1 MRWKFVIG
9 ILFVGLLLAACQ
21 SAPAPAT
28 VEAPGASPEG
38 QTAEAPSTEAQTTEA
53 AATEPPAEK
62 APADPAAIEADWKA
76 GPHSDTFVL
85 TESNENTVCA
95 RCHSP
100 VNYIP
105 TMEDIPP
112 SCFSCKFEI
121 KPPPPMVAQE
131 QWQNIQCNVCH
142 EIKKKKV
149 SEEISWLEVPQIEQ
163 YAEVASNTEL
173 CLKCHTKVDVEGHE
187 GVVVEGDCQ
196 ARDCTDCHD
205 AHNAQASCTNEA
217 CHADFSQPATPI
229 AGHDADHQN
238 VSCVACHDG
247 SQLEVGPDA
256 NGVWTTFRA
265 EAGADG
271 KQIPFT
277 SHNFV
282 KESACERCHFTGNP
296 WDLKAPVTAP

>member
-105 TMEDIPP
+105 TMEDIPLAA
-112 SCFSCKFEI
+112 F
-121 KPPPPMVAQE
+121 
-131 QWQNIQCNVCH
+131 
-142 EIKKKKV
+142 
-149 SEEISWLEVPQIEQ
+149 L
-163 YAEVASNTEL
+163 ASS
-173 CLKCHTKVDVEGHE
+173 
-187 GVVVEGDCQ
+187 
-196 ARDCTDCHD
+196 R
-205 AHNAQASCTNEA
+205 
-217 CHADFSQPATPI
+217 
-229 AGHDADHQN
+229 
-238 VSCVACHDG
+238 
-247 SQLEVGPDA
+247 
-256 NGVWTTFRA
+256 
-265 EAGADG
+265 
-271 KQIPFT
+271 
-277 SHNFV
+277 
-282 KESACERCHFTGNP
+282 
-296 WDLKAPVTAP
+296 